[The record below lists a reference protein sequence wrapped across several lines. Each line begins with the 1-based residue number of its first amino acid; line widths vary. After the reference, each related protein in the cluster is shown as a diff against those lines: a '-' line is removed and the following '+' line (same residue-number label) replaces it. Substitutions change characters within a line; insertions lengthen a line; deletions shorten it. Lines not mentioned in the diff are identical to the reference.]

1 MISTRKHHGP
11 DIKTILAE
19 KGLDG
24 DGRLWR
30 DRLQD
35 ISGRDVERALACPAG
50 SYSLEKLL
58 TFVSPAA
65 EVYLEQMAQLARQLT
80 VQRFGRTI
88 RLYAPLYLSNFCVNN
103 CRYCG
108 FNRENK
114 SKRTRLTIEQAL
126 AEADVIAAEGFWD
139 ILLVSSEDRKFIS
152 VEYLTELARK
162 LRSKFSSISVEVYQ
176 MGVAE
181 YAKLFK
187 AGING
192 VTVYQET
199 YNRQAYAYYHPA
211 GLSKAGTFKAGAA
224 CLGLPDSGSGLR
236 RDQAK
241 PRRAGSKSD
250 YDNRLDT
257 PERVAAAGMREIGLG
272 VLLGLADW
280 RIEALALGEHAA
292 YLIKRYWQSHVS
304 FSFPR
309 LRPVYLKLKTQN
321 SKLKTSLWSSHL
333 LSDKNLV
340 QMMVALRLCFA
351 DAPLVLSTRERPE
364 LRDHLIKF
372 GITKISAGSKTCP
385 GGYSKQT
392 DAIRQ
397 FEIDDSRSPAEVA
410 AMIAAQGAEPVWK
423 DFDSAF
429 VE

>member
-1 MISTRKHHGP
+1 
-11 DIKTILAE
+11 
-19 KGLDG
+19 
-24 DGRLWR
+24 
-30 DRLQD
+30 
-35 ISGRDVERALACPAG
+35 
-50 SYSLEKLL
+50 
-58 TFVSPAA
+58 
-65 EVYLEQMAQLARQLT
+65 LT
-80 VQRFGRTI
+80 V
-88 RLYAPLYLSNFCVNN
+88 
-103 CRYCG
+103 
-108 FNRENK
+108 
-114 SKRTRLTIEQAL
+114 EQAL
-126 AEADVIAAEGFWD
+126 AEADVIAAEGFRD

-211 GLSKAGTFKAGAA
+211 PTRRAAQPQSYCNSLNGCDTRLKAGAA
-224 CLGLPDSGSGLR
+224 CLGL
-236 RDQAK
+236 AE
-241 PRRAGSKSD
+241 PRRAGPKSD

-309 LRPVYLKLKTQN
+309 LRPVYSKLKTQN
-321 SKLKTSLWSSHL
+321 SKLKTSLRSFHL

-364 LRDHLIKF
+364 LRDRLIRL

-410 AMIAAQGAEPVWK
+410 AMITAQGAEPVWK

-429 VE
+429 AE